1 MSSKKVATID
11 LGSNSFHMLI
21 SEVTTKGDIKELYRG
36 KSKVQLRVGL
46 TENMALTDDAKT
58 RALECL
64 QNFALSIQHYQVDE
78 VKVVGTY
85 TLRKAKENIQ
95 DFLSQAEVILNTKIE
110 VISGEEEARLVYVGA
125 SSVTQARKK
134 QALIIDIGGGST
146 ELVIG
151 KAQDL
156 KALVSLEMGCVS
168 IQSQFFND
176 GLLSL
181 SNIAQAITYA
191 HGLIDPVA
199 AEYVQKG
206 WEVVLGSSGTIRS
219 ISDLALA
226 NNWSDGSITREVLE
240 NLAAEL
246 LQKKVVADIHFN
258 GLRADRENILAGGFC
273 VLYALFN
280 RLGIKRMLKSDGA
293 LREGMLYEI
302 VNNYQQN
309 KDANE

>member
-21 SEVTTKGDIKELYRG
+21 SEVTIEGQIQELYRG
-36 KSKVQLRVGL
+36 KSKVQLRAGL
-46 TENMALTDDAKT
+46 TEDMRLTDEVKA

-85 TLRKAKENIQ
+85 TLRKAKENIY
-95 DFLSQAEVILNTKIE
+95 DFLDEAQRILKAKVE

-125 SSVTQARKK
+125 SAVVEAQKK
-134 QALIIDIGGGST
+134 KALIVDIGGGST

-151 KAQDL
+151 KGQNL
-156 KALVSLEMGCVS
+156 KSLVSLEMGCVS
-168 IQSQFFND
+168 VQNQFFND
-176 GLLSL
+176 GLLTLANFS
-181 SNIAQAITYA
+181 QAINYA
-191 HGLIDPVA
+191 YNLLDPIV
-199 AEYVQKG
+199 AEYIQQG
-206 WEVVLGSSGTIRS
+206 WDVALGSSGTIRS

-226 NNWSDGSITREVLE
+226 HNWSDGSITWDVMEI
-240 NLAAEL
+240 LAAEL
-246 LQKKVVADIHFN
+246 LQKRVVANVHFN
-258 GLRADRENILAGGFC
+258 GLRSDRENILAGGFC

-280 RLGIKRMLKSDGA
+280 RLGIKKMLKSEGA

-302 VNNYQQN
+302 VNSYKQ
-309 KDANE
+309 KE